1 MSEIA
6 DNLKEMVIGSGELY
20 SSEKH
25 GNDETGD
32 GSSEKPFKTVLQAM
46 RHAGKEPFP
55 TIYVDGKRKE
65 RDMKLLQNLH

>member
-1 MSEIA
+1 MKWCAFNGKWFS
-6 DNLKEMVIGSGELY
+6 GSGELY

-55 TIYVDGKRKE
+55 TIYVDGKEEGKVT
-65 RDMKLLQNLH
+65 DSVKSNSP